1 MNFLCCDTTV
11 SWQDTHGQS
20 DNGIR
25 TEVDKKNYADIE
37 NNTNILFCTGIFWV
51 GQMHYGPP
59 KEIFGWAMAHPKYR
73 VAPPM
78 NVLAVEINVTLLAFL
93 TFKRFFVFY

>member
-1 MNFLCCDTTV
+1 MESKRKLTN
-11 SWQDTHGQS
+11 
-20 DNGIR
+20 
-25 TEVDKKNYADIE
+25 KNYADTE
-37 NNTNILFCTGIFWV
+37 NNKNILFCTDIFWV

-78 NVLAVEINVTLLAFL
+78 RIMLRV
-93 TFKRFFVFY
+93 